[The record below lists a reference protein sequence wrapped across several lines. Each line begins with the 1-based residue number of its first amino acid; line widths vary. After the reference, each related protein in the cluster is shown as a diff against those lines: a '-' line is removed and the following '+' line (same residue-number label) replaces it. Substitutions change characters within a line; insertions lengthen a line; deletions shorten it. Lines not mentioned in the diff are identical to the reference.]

1 MLRVY
6 ICGSPIP
13 DALRTW
19 GLSVTCGSSR
29 AFKGAPNC
37 SPPSTQEGEDS
48 HSQYQKL
55 HAELE
60 PDALGIFG
68 TSSRALACTDVII
81 DATSRS
87 SNGSRSEPLS
97 ETFSSEVPMSTL
109 RAAIALKA
117 APKEIPLNTPMV
129 ATGMTASRSDA
140 MGLVAARAP
149 RISAVQHQQNRDR
162 KSGG

>member
-1 MLRVY
+1 MSSLTLV
-6 ICGSPIP
+6 
-13 DALRTW
+13 A
-19 GLSVTCGSSR
+19 GSS
-29 AFKGAPNC
+29 P
-37 SPPSTQEGEDS
+37 
-48 HSQYQKL
+48 
-55 HAELE
+55 
-60 PDALGIFG
+60 
-68 TSSRALACTDVII
+68 
-81 DATSRS
+81 TSRS

-149 RISAVQHQQNRDR
+149 RIPVRCSISKTAVATIIER
-162 KSGG
+162 